1 MFQREQNVR
10 WLVINVDLPL
20 MSIDDGFTPLEL
32 ESMPRSRLRIAV
44 PKDCT
49 VMPEGVEEGGTTS
62 QQVIMCL
69 DGLPRIMT
77 NCKQGQLP
85 AGVVDDDDWITAM
98 SIEGLLYD
106 PAGNASEAGKRSD
119 AERFWNEVRA
129 SARYDTRCWK
139 TIVEAMAQGR
149 CYMTMVHTDGWTKVD
164 SVATTA
170 VSGSMSTLKVSG
182 LKNSESVG
190 EQQTLG
196 PSGTAAVSGSMS
208 NLKVSGQKNSE
219 GVGEQQTS
227 GPSGTAAVA
236 GQTVGGA
243 ESGGKPGEQKQGRQS
258 PPAGLLS
265 SPDIIPNYHT
275 IYPREDSPEL
285 SGASDID

>member
-20 MSIDDGFTPLEL
+20 MTIDDGFTPLEL
-32 ESMPRSRLRIAV
+32 ESMPRSRLHIAV

-49 VMPEGVEEGGTTS
+49 LIPEGVEDGDTTS

-69 DGLPRIMT
+69 DGLPCIMT
-77 NCKQGQLP
+77 SNKQALLP
-85 AGVVDDDDWITAM
+85 ADVVDDDDWITAIG
-98 SIEGLLYD
+98 IEGLLHD
-106 PAGNASEAGKRSD
+106 PAGNASEAEKRSD
-119 AERFWNEVRA
+119 AERFWNEVGA
-129 SARYDTRCWK
+129 SARYNHRCWK

-149 CYMTMVHTDGWTKVD
+149 CSMTMIHTDGWTKVD

-182 LKNSESVG
+182 QKNSES
-190 EQQTLG
+190 
-196 PSGTAAVSGSMS
+196 
-208 NLKVSGQKNSE
+208 
-219 GVGEQQTS
+219 VGEQQTS
-227 GPSGTAAVA
+227 GPSGTAAVP
-236 GQTVGGA
+236 GQNVGGA
-243 ESGGKPGEQKQGRQS
+243 KSGDKPGELTQGRQS
-258 PPAGLLS
+258 PPAGLLA
-265 SPDIIPNYHT
+265 SPDIIPDYHT

>member
-20 MSIDDGFTPLEL
+20 MSIDEGFTPPEL
-32 ESMPRSRLRIAV
+32 ESMPRSQLRIAV

-62 QQVIMCL
+62 QRVIMCL
-69 DGLPRIMT
+69 DGLPCLMT
-77 NCKQGQLP
+77 SSKQGQLP
-85 AGVVDDDDWITAM
+85 AGVVTDDDWITAIG
-98 SIEGLLYD
+98 IEGLLYD
-106 PAGNASEAGKRSD
+106 PAGNVSEAEKRSD

-149 CYMTMVHTDGWTKVD
+149 CSMTMIHTDGWTKVD
-164 SVATTA
+164 SVDTTA
-170 VSGSMSTLKVSG
+170 ISGSISTLKG
-182 LKNSESVG
+182 
-190 EQQTLG
+190 
-196 PSGTAAVSGSMS
+196 
-208 NLKVSGQKNSE
+208 SGQKNSE
-219 GVGEQQTS
+219 SVGEQQTS
-227 GPSGTAAVA
+227 GPSGTATVP

-243 ESGGKPGEQKQGRQS
+243 ESGSQAGELTQNHQS
-258 PPAGLLS
+258 PPVGLLS
-265 SPDIIPNYHT
+265 SPAIIPDYHT

-285 SGASDID
+285 PGASDID